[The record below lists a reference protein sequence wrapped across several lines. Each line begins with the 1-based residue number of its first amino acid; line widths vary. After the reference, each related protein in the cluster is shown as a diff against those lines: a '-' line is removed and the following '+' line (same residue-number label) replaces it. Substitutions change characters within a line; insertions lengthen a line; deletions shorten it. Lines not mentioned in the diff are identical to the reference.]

1 MRLRLLLP
9 RRGRGRG
16 LRGLIRLWCALACAL
31 LLAGCGEKREPAPR
45 AGGGPTGATTPAAAR
60 PLQLGISEGN
70 ANLLKPGAAPAGFGA
85 FRDALAAL
93 KPDRY
98 RLVVDWS
105 KLQPSPDAP
114 ADLALPADGCLR
126 GLPPCAGYAGLRADL
141 EAVRDAR
148 AAAGGGWDVMV
159 AIYGVPAWAAAPA
172 SGCERAKTEDRARP
186 INERGLA
193 GYRALVKQLRAL
205 GDEVG
210 VPLRWWSP
218 WNEPNHPAFVSPQR
232 SACSVDSPSVSP
244 AVYAKL
250 VGAAR
255 SELEGTG
262 AKLVLGE
269 LAGFRQPR
277 EQGTGVGEFIRALP
291 DDVACSASAWSQH
304 EYASPEDAPATPGG
318 AAAPAAGATGASG
331 QSGAAGTTGASGST
345 GAQGP
350 PLVFAR
356 DAVAEAE
363 AALAERP
370 CTRDLPIWVTETGV
384 GAVRAGDDR
393 PTRAGELAA
402 QCAAQA
408 GRLERWAADPRVQ
421 AVFQYTFRED
431 TAYPVGLADPSL
443 RALYPTARLW
453 QAYAD
458 ARGDAAPPR
467 PAGCGA
473 P

>member
-1 MRLRLLLP
+1 M
-9 RRGRGRG
+9 
-16 LRGLIRLWCALACAL
+16 ALA
-31 LLAGCGEKREPAPR
+31 LAGCGEKREPA
-45 AGGGPTGATTPAAAR
+45 AVGPTGPSAAPAAAR
-60 PLQLGISEGN
+60 PLQLGLSEAN
-70 ANLLKPGAAPAGFGA
+70 ANLYEPGVAPPGFGA
-85 FRDALAAL
+85 YRDALAAL
-93 KPDRY
+93 RPDRY

-105 KLQPSPDAP
+105 KLQPSPDVP
-114 ADLALPADGCLR
+114 ADLAAGADGCLR
-126 GLPPCAGYAGLRADL
+126 GLPPCAEYGGLRADL
-141 EAVRDAR
+141 EAARDAR
-148 AAAGGGWDVMV
+148 KAAGGGWEVMV
-159 AIYGVPAWAAAPA
+159 VIYGVPSWAAVAP
-172 SGCERAKTEDRARP
+172 SGCERRGVEDRARP
-186 INERGLA
+186 ISDRGLG
-193 GYRALVKQLRAL
+193 GYRALVRQLRAL
-205 GDEVG
+205 GEEVG

-218 WNEPNHPAFVSPQR
+218 WNEANHPAFISPQR
-232 SACSVDSPSVSP
+232 SACSVSSPSVSP
-244 AVYAKL
+244 AVYSRL

-255 SELEGTG
+255 DELAGSG

-269 LAGFRQPR
+269 LAGFRAPR

-291 DDVACSASAWSQH
+291 DDVACSAAVWSQH
-304 EYASPEDAPATPGG
+304 EYASPEDAPAVPG
-318 AAAPAAGATGASG
+318 PGATGAT
-331 QSGAAGTTGASGST
+331 GTT
-345 GAQGP
+345 GP

-370 CTRDLPIWVTETGV
+370 CTRALPIWVTETGV

-393 PTRAGELAA
+393 PTRAGELAT

-408 GRLERWAADPRVQ
+408 ARLERWAVDPRVQ

-458 ARGDAAPPR
+458 ARGDAPVPR